1 MMMHAT
7 IWLHCTSAF
16 FSYAGCFFCLFRTT
30 VLFFSIPNYKNK
42 KEVAARFKKKMQHV
56 CVPSALKVSSHTSN
70 PSKHNPSYSMADHVQ
85 YGYNKNK
92 NIVNDKILK
101 GVLT

>member
-1 MMMHAT
+1 MRPSGYIVLAPSSPT
-7 IWLHCTSAF
+7 LVASFVYLELQYYF
-16 FSYAGCFFCLFRTT
+16 FLSL
-30 VLFFSIPNYKNK
+30 IIKIK
-42 KEVAARFKKKMQHV
+42 KKSRRVSKKKMQHV

-85 YGYNKNK
+85 YGYNRNK